1 MDDTSMA
8 QFIVILQ
15 GTIDNKKRGI
25 GTMITSTKLI
35 TVADVVFNKHRSRAL
50 RYDNIYVQPVNKNNI
65 NLKALTIFSAGG
77 VDQAISMPVLDYIM
91 NNNYE
96 YASYV
101 NNAAILIVSYYMKK
115 SIVFTQYYSI
125 LDEYYKI

>member
-1 MDDTSMA
+1 MA